1 MRKVVDGV
9 YPTMV
14 TAFTEK
20 NELDE
25 EAVPAL
31 VRYYAKGGCAG
42 IFAVCQSSE
51 LFYLSLP
58 ERLRLCSLVVEAAGK
73 EQIPLTVVASGHVA
87 DSLEE
92 QAEELCAMAET
103 GADALVWISNRLD
116 IRNEGDNVWLRNAEF
131 LLSKLPEKVPL
142 GIYECPFP
150 YKRLLTPEILR
161 WCRSTGRFRFIK
173 DTCCDPKLL
182 EQRLSLLKGTE
193 IKLFNANAQT
203 LLYSLEKGASGYSG
217 VMANFH
223 PWLYSLLCRIFST
236 DLIKA
241 RRLSQFLSMC
251 AFTESLAYPVTAKYH
266 LSLEGIPMGLSTRTR
281 SPEDLTQYQ
290 KMAVEQMRELTR
302 WVEKELLEK

>member
-116 IRNEGDNVWLRNAEF
+116 IRNEGDNVWLNETPNFFCPSCRRM
-131 LLSKLPEKVPL
+131 VPL

-173 DTCCDPKLL
+173 DTLL
-182 EQRLSLLKGTE
+182 
-193 IKLFNANAQT
+193 
-203 LLYSLEKGASGYSG
+203 
-217 VMANFH
+217 
-223 PWLYSLLCRIFST
+223 
-236 DLIKA
+236 
-241 RRLSQFLSMC
+241 
-251 AFTESLAYPVTAKYH
+251 
-266 LSLEGIPMGLSTRTR
+266 
-281 SPEDLTQYQ
+281 
-290 KMAVEQMRELTR
+290 
-302 WVEKELLEK
+302 